1 MKKFFK
7 LILIIIILF
16 LIVYAGSVI
25 RNVVIL
31 TNLDNK
37 VTELNNTKNNIYKS
51 ITYTG
56 NPNMG
61 ADLKIY
67 KKDEVVKYVTSMKD
81 GSVSITEYCYPDVK
95 RIYTVTKD
103 DKIFDEKNEKFDP
116 VFPASVDNYT
126 NCINFYDLIFSA
138 IYTKI
143 KNVEIDGKM
152 CYELSG
158 NNSPLF
164 LYFGTPEEYISM
176 ELYLEKDTGIPVK
189 QIEKLNV
196 DGKNVEYITDFEYGF
211 DVVTDEDMKEP
222 DKTEY
227 RLLEK

>member
-1 MKKFFK
+1 MKKVLK
-7 LILIIIILF
+7 LIFIIIFLFIILYISF
-16 LIVYAGSVI
+16 VI

-31 TNLDNK
+31 TKLDNK
-37 VTELNNTKNNIYKS
+37 VTELNNTKNNIYKA

-56 NPNMG
+56 NPHMG

-81 GSVSITEYCYPDVK
+81 GSVSITEYCYPEVK

-103 DKIFDEKNEKFDP
+103 DKFFDEKNEKFDP
-116 VFPASVDNYT
+116 VFPAYVDNYT
-126 NCINFYDLIFSA
+126 NCINFYDLILSA
-138 IYTKI
+138 IHTRI
-143 KNVEIDGKM
+143 KNVEIDGKK
-152 CYELSG
+152 CYQLSG

-164 LYFGTPEEYISM
+164 LYYGTSEEYISM

-189 QIEKLNV
+189 QIEKLNI
-196 DGKNVEYITDFEYGF
+196 DDNNVEYITDFEYSF

-222 DKTEY
+222 DKSEY
-227 RLLEK
+227 RLLEV

>member
-103 DKIFDEKNEKFDP
+103 DKFFDEKNEKFDP

-126 NCINFYDLIFSA
+126 NCINFYDLILSA
-138 IYTKI
+138 IHTKI
-143 KNVEIDGKM
+143 KNVEIDGKK

-164 LYFGTPEEYISM
+164 LYFGTSEEYISM
-176 ELYLEKDTGIPVK
+176 ALYLEKDTGIPVK
-189 QIEKLNV
+189 QIEKLNI

-222 DKTEY
+222 DKSEY